1 MNRYAKLLVCI
12 TAIIII
18 SILFCLNVYAEAVM
32 TPEEFIA
39 EIKESGMVSDK
50 VVITEAMTEESEQ
63 FLWDT
68 LMKYL
73 DGNEKLT
80 AAIMGYFRRESGLK
94 SNALQKW
101 HLRNATEKRD
111 SCIWYTEEIDKGLA
125 DGSTKEDFIKDENKN
140 LRRYGG
146 YGLGQWYAHMYLDA
160 LYDFAQIWGTT
171 IGDAEMQCAF
181 MVWSLKYQRTPTWN
195 ELQNINNIYTIGRWI
210 GYGYDGANE
219 LSTGVIVEY
228 TLEYYKKY
236 GTGN

>member
-1 MNRYAKLLVCI
+1 MNRYAKTLICI

-39 EIKESGMVSDK
+39 EIKESDLVSDK
-50 VVITEAMTEESEQ
+50 VVITECKSEEDEQ
-63 FLWDT
+63 FIWDT

-73 DGNEKLT
+73 DGNEKIT

-94 SNALQKW
+94 SNALQNW
-101 HLRNATEKRD
+101 HWRD
-111 SCIWYTEEIDKGLA
+111 AVEEHDTCAWYAEQIDKGLA
-125 DGSTKEDFIKDENKN
+125 DGSTKEDFVKDGNKK

-146 YGLGQWYAHMYLDA
+146 YGLGQWYADMYLDA
-160 LYDFAQIWGTT
+160 FFDFAQIWGTT
-171 IGDAEMQCAF
+171 ISDAEMQCAF
-181 MVWSLKYQRTPTWN
+181 MVWSLKHQRTPTWN
-195 ELQNINNIYTIGRWI
+195 ELQKENNIYTIGRWI
-210 GYGYDGANE
+210 GYGYDGASD

-236 GTGN
+236 GTS